1 MTTNNDNTGAAST
14 LTETAGSLFKVR
26 VTFETVVLADSSK
39 EATDLFKWGMG
50 EVDDPPVEVCCDKV
64 ESIAQLPKRW
74 EGRCLP
80 WGKLNVKNKT
90 VRQILTENERGMA
103 RDASNQ
109 QDG

>member
-39 EATDLFKWGMG
+39 EAT
-50 EVDDPPVEVCCDKV
+50 VDDPPVEVCCDKV